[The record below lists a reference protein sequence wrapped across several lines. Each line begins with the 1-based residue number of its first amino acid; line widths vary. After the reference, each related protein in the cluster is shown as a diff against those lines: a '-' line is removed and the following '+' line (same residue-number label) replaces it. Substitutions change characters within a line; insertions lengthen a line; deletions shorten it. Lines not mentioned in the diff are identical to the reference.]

1 MFIVVSKIN
10 NTAKVISATDKF
22 HAQNKALIYF
32 TDHTTKDL
40 KVLNQLKR
48 ALWEKRKAVNLL

>member
-1 MFIVVSKIN
+1 METVSMFIVVSKIN
-10 NTAKVISATDKF
+10 NTAKVISATDKY

-32 TDHTTKDL
+32 ADHTIKDL

-48 ALWEKRKAVNLL
+48 AL

>member
-1 MFIVVSKIN
+1 MEQVSMFIVVSKIN
-10 NTAKVISATDKF
+10 NMAKVISATDKY

-32 TDHTTKDL
+32 AGHTIKDL

-48 ALWEKRKAVNLL
+48 AL

>member
-1 MFIVVSKIN
+1 MEQVSMFIVVSKIN
-10 NTAKVISATDKF
+10 NLAKVISATDKY

-32 TDHTTKDL
+32 SDHKLSDI

-48 ALWEKRKAVNLL
+48 AL